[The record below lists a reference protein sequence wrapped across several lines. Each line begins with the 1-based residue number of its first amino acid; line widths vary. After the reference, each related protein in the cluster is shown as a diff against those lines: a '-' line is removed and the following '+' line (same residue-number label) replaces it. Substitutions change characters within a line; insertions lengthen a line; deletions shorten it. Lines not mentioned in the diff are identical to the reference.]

1 MIMMLSRV
9 CVRLVAATALWSLA
23 SFVCTPAFA
32 ADPLKV
38 AVLPVLDALPM
49 YVAQQDRLFGKHDVR
64 VEFIPVAS
72 APERD
77 QLIAASQADGMI
89 NEALSTALLNRDQP
103 RAQIVRYA
111 RAATREAALFSILA
125 SGRSE
130 IVSPQ
135 GLRGVE
141 IGISQGT
148 VIDYLTDRLLQA
160 EGFSRRDIRTVAV
173 PRIADRLSLLGTG
186 GLKAAML
193 PEPATSLAVR
203 QGARVVLDDRTR
215 PEYSFSTITFRTASI
230 DRNPRAVRG
239 FLAAIEDATALI
251 NADPARY
258 APLLVEHKVV
268 PPPLAGSF
276 AVPRFVL
283 AGVPTPAQW
292 SDMLAWAKE
301 RGLLGRDV
309 PYAVS
314 VNAGLLP

>member
-1 MIMMLSRV
+1 MVLRRV
-9 CVRLVAATALWSLA
+9 LIWLVATTALWSLA
-23 SFVCTPAFA
+23 VFVCTSAVA
-32 ADPLKV
+32 ADRLRV
-38 AVLPVLDALPM
+38 ALLPVVDALPM
-49 YVAQQDRLFGKHDVR
+49 YVAEQERLFDKHRVG
-64 VEFIPVAS
+64 VEFVPVAS

-77 QLIAASQADGMI
+77 QLIAANRADGMI
-89 NEALSTALLNRDQP
+89 NEALSTALLNRDRA

-111 RAATREAALFSILA
+111 RAATPQAALFSIVA
-125 SGRSE
+125 SGASE
-130 IVSPQ
+130 IHSPQ

-160 EGFSRRDIRTVAV
+160 EGLSQRDIRTVAV

-193 PEPATSLAVR
+193 PEPATALAVR
-203 QGARVVLDDRTR
+203 QGARVILDDRTR

-230 DRNPRAVRG
+230 DRSPRAVRG

-258 APLLVEHKVV
+258 APLLVEYKVV
-268 PPPLAGSF
+268 PPALAGSF

-283 AGVPTPAQW
+283 AGVPTQAQW

-301 RGLLGRDV
+301 RGLLRRDV

-314 VNAGLLP
+314 VNPGLLP